1 MANEIGVVTAIIG
14 SAMATAT
21 DGSIRY
27 PQVGDSVFADEL
39 ISTGPDG
46 AIEIE
51 FADGDVMDLGRSSQA
66 MLDEHFY
73 DLNSPS
79 AIENQDNIPTE
90 QTEISFLID
99 GQGNDILS
107 GDNTYQSEP
116 DRSALFIN
124 KDIQDV
130 VELADVLSNPDNQL
144 AGFEYDGYLQIQVS
158 NSEGLVQLINLTS
171 VAASDDISAQATL
184 DNILS
189 SDIFDDGFS

>member
-27 PQVGDSVFADEL
+27 PQVGDSVFADDL
-39 ISTGPDG
+39 ISTGSDG

-90 QTEISFLID
+90 QTEISFLVD

-107 GDNTYQSEP
+107 GDNTYQSES

-189 SDIFDDGFS
+189 SGIFDDGFS

>member
-1 MANEIGVVTAIIG
+1 MANEIGAVTAIIG
-14 SAMATAT
+14 SVMATAM

-27 PQVGDSVFADEL
+27 VQVGDSVFADEL

-66 MLDEHFY
+66 MLDERFC
-73 DLNSPS
+73 DLNSPP
-79 AIENQDNIPTE
+79 AIENQENILTE
-90 QTEISFLID
+90 QMEISFLID

-107 GDNTYQSEP
+107 GDNIYQSES
-116 DRSALFIN
+116 DRSVLSIN
-124 KDIQDV
+124 KDIDDV

-144 AGFEYDGYLQIQVS
+144 AGVEYDGYLQIQVS

-171 VAASDDISAQATL
+171 VAASDDVSAQASL

-189 SDIFDDGFS
+189 SGIFDDGMS

>member
-1 MANEIGVVTAIIG
+1 MANEIGVITAIIG

-116 DRSALFIN
+116 DRSTLFIN

-184 DNILS
+184 DDILS
-189 SDIFDDGFS
+189 SGIFDDGFS